1 MMSRVKRLIS
11 RGGIVAA
18 LLVVA
23 ATGARAQ
30 PVRLPP
36 PTVTYT
42 AGEKAKVSGLII
54 RRDSDEILVRD
65 ETHTSRVSRVTFT
78 TDTKISSPSGFLNLG
93 HTPQEPSTLI
103 PGLIIDVTGTGGSR
117 GNLMAQSISFRE
129 RDLRVAR
136 QIAAGD
142 VEIRARERQTAAI
155 VAATRDT
162 LANAKERAR
171 DSLDAVNT
179 RISRLDVFDLRVR
192 GTVYFAPN
200 SATLTKEG
208 EAILDDLVA
217 KSQRFEGYVIEVTG
231 YTDDVGTAAAQDE
244 ISTRRADVVTEYL
257 IVTHSVPLRRIVGPT
272 GFGALRPVA
281 TNSTEQGRAENRRV
295 ELRLLV
301 SRGLQGTTTTIP
313 SP

>member
-1 MMSRVKRLIS
+1 MMSFAKRLIG
-11 RGGIVAA
+11 RIGVVA
-18 LLVVA
+18 LL
-23 ATGARAQ
+23 ATPACAFAQ
-30 PVRLPP
+30 PVRL
-36 PTVTYT
+36 
-42 AGEKAKVSGLII
+42 SGLII
-54 RRDSDEILVRD
+54 SRDSDEILVRD
-65 ETHTSRVSRVTFT
+65 ETMTSKVSRVTFT
-78 TDTKISSPSGFLNLG
+78 ADTKISSPSGFLNLG

-103 PGLIIDVTGTGGSR
+103 PGLIVDVNGTGGSR
-117 GNLMAQSISFRE
+117 GTLMARSIRFQK

-142 VEIRARERQTAAI
+142 VELRARERQTAAI
-155 VAATRDT
+155 AAATRDT
-162 LANAKERAR
+162 IASAKERAR

-217 KSQRFEGYVIEVTG
+217 KSQRFEGFVIEVTG

-244 ISTRRADVVTEYL
+244 MSTRRAEVVTEYL
-257 IVTHSVPLRRIVGPT
+257 TVTHSVPLRRIVGPT

-295 ELRLLV
+295 ELRVLV
-301 SRGLQGTTTTIP
+301 SRGLQMTTNAAPTP
-313 SP
+313 

>member
-1 MMSRVKRLIS
+1 M
-11 RGGIVAA
+11 AA

-23 ATGARAQ
+23 AAGAFAQ

-36 PTVTYT
+36 PTVSYT
-42 AGEKAKVSGLII
+42 PGEKAKLTGLII
-54 RRDSDEILVRD
+54 SRDSDEILVRD
-65 ETHTSRVSRVTFT
+65 ETMTSKVSRVGINA
-78 TDTKISSPSGFLNLG
+78 DTKISSPSGFLNLG

-103 PGLIIDVTGTGGSR
+103 PGLIVDVNGTGGPR
-117 GNLMAQSISFRE
+117 GNLVARSISFRE

-136 QIAAGD
+136 QIAAAD
-142 VEIRARERQTAAI
+142 VELRARERQTAAI
-155 VAATRDT
+155 AAATRDT
-162 LANAKERAR
+162 IINAKERAR
-171 DSLDAVNT
+171 DSLDAVNM
-179 RISRLDVFDLRVR
+179 RISRLDVYDLRVR

-244 ISTRRADVVTEYL
+244 ISTRRADAVTEYL
-257 IVTHSVPLRRIVGPT
+257 TVTHSVPLRRIVGPT

-281 TNSTEQGRAENRRV
+281 TNSTEEGRAENRRV
-295 ELRLLV
+295 ELRVLV
-301 SRGLQGTTTTIP
+301 SRGLQGTTNATP